1 MNVSSNYSPP
11 EARYLNMAQHALIS
25 ALYRLLRPLVRIL
38 LRNGVSV
45 DAFEEVARRVYVDVA
60 EKDFGIK
67 GKKQTTSRIG
77 VLTGLNR
84 KEVARLLKEPISED
98 EPRPLPHNRAER
110 VLTGWL
116 RDEDFL
122 DRKGDPLILP
132 FSGAKSFSKLAKRY
146 SGDMPARAIA
156 DELIRVGVLE
166 ESPDGQLQMISRGY
180 VPDAKSDELVGYLGE
195 QGADWLEVFDHNMTH
210 DRSEARF
217 QRQVIYSHIPVGEV
231 EAFRKLSARWG
242 QRVLEELDR
251 WLAERKSASPEDEPT
266 VRLGLGIY
274 EVESWPSE
282 PGKD

>member
-1 MNVSSNYSPP
+1 
-11 EARYLNMAQHALIS
+11 
-25 ALYRLLRPLVRIL
+25 
-38 LRNGVSV
+38 V

-84 KEVARLLKEPISED
+84 KEVARLLKAPISED
-98 EPRPLPHNRAER
+98 EPRPLPRNRAER

-116 RDEDFL
+116 RDDDFL
-122 DRKGDPLILP
+122 DSKGDPLSLP
-132 FSGAKSFSKLAKRY
+132 FNGSSSFSKLAKRY
-146 SGDMPARAIA
+146 SGDMPPRAIA
-156 DELIRVGVLE
+156 DELIRVGVVE
-166 ESPDGQLQMISRGY
+166 ESPDGQLRMVSRGY
-180 VPDAKSDELVGYLGE
+180 VPDAKSEELIAYLGE

-217 QRQVIYSHIPVGEV
+217 QRQVIYSHIPVTEV
-231 EAFRKLSARWG
+231 DAFRKLSARWG

-251 WLAERKSASPEDEPT
+251 WLAERKSVSPEDEPT

-282 PGKD
+282 PGRTEFVDGG